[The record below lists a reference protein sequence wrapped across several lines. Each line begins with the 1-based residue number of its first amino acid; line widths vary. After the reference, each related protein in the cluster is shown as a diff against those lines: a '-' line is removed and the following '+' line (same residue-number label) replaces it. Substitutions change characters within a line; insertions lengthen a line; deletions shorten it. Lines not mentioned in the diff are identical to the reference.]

1 MRSRISVVIPT
12 LNRPAMLEAAVQS
25 ILAQT
30 YPAEEII
37 IVDDGSEDTIRGKV
51 KAVERLNSLISVH
64 HLLENAGVSAARN
77 FGLEKASGDFVLFL
91 DDDDLLHPEML
102 ESALDCFARNPE
114 IDVISCRCQMFYSP
128 GFQDGFPERGRTK
141 NRHYPLRKISMVDR
155 RNASKLETEPFSEIF
170 YANLP
175 IHSCLVRRKS
185 LGDVRFPLDLRA
197 GEDTFFWLRL
207 AAHGRRFKLNPHVHA
222 YIRRHT
228 GNFILKPEFDQ
239 EYIQFLKKLRES
251 GMLKSRR
258 DHFLFHAFLFFEL
271 ATTKNIK
278 CLIHLVAAILK
289 SPWFSIKYGIHFLS
303 IQFNK
308 KRTLEKIRHGGIT
321 WIGDRHP

>member
-12 LNRPAMLEAAVQS
+12 LNRPALLEEAVRS
-25 ILAQT
+25 VLAQT

-37 IVDDGSEDTIRGKV
+37 IINDGSDTAAQEGINGMKN
-51 KAVERLNSLISVH
+51 LNSSISVH
-64 HLLENAGVSAARN
+64 HLPQNGGVSAARN

-102 ESALDCFARNPE
+102 ESGLDCFARNPE
-114 IDVISCRCQMFYSP
+114 IDVICCRCQMFYSP
-128 GFQDGFPERGRTK
+128 DFQEGFPERGRTK

-155 RNASKLETEPFSEIF
+155 RNALKLEAEPFSEIF

-239 EYIQFLKKLRES
+239 EYIHFLKRLGES
-251 GMLKSRR
+251 GMLKSGR

-271 ATTKNIK
+271 AATKNIK

-289 SPWFSIKYGIHFLS
+289 SPWFSIRYGIHFLS
-303 IQFNK
+303 VQFNK
-308 KRTLEKIRHGGIT
+308 KRILGKIRHGGIT
-321 WIGDRHP
+321 RIGDRHP